1 MAENASNSPQLKTW
15 HLSQKEDGTPE
26 KTSFEGFGHVEAST
40 DDYALVVTRKLD
52 KNHNLESTTL
62 DVDSP
67 HILQAFRDVVKVAP
81 DYSFGFHLVGFV
93 SYSFG
98 DVASS
103 LGWFAELDEQCV
115 ERKHV
120 ELLKFM
126 EFDMGAA
133 RKSYTTQVRSGLVEF
148 ARLGALFRPGD
159 TVVTYV
165 KSHPWLLKVE
175 KAAYEQYDKRGKYC
189 EIQCSY
195 SDYDGEKYGVSKH
208 VFRICQK
215 EDFGSDHPSKILDLK
230 VYPRAYAPDDEDL
243 ENRLRKRG
251 ELFLSIT
258 DMLVRQYDGPAEYL
272 KLPPHAFYHPDE
284 NQWPQLWMPFTET
297 GRVIIDRR
305 TFEQDHPSGIIS
317 KRPLSSLTTSLCPPP
332 YVLGYSCSRKDW
344 CRFYVT
350 NLHKVTWKA
359 NAFSNLILPSSQLN
373 LVRAPITSH
382 NFPTDARDEEQQKR

>member
-1 MAENASNSPQLKTW
+1 MAENASNSPQR
-15 HLSQKEDGTPE
+15 QMRNGTPE

-81 DYSFGFHLVGFV
+81 DYSFGFHFGGFD
-93 SYSFG
+93 SCSFG
-98 DVASS
+98 DVVSS
-103 LGWFAELDEQCV
+103 LGLQRYAGELDEQGV

-133 RKSYTTQVRSGLVEF
+133 RKSYTTQTGCFVSTGRYSG
-148 ARLGALFRPGD
+148 
-159 TVVTYV
+159 TYV

-175 KAAYEQYDKRGKYC
+175 KTAYERYDKSGKYC

-195 SDYDGEKYGVSKH
+195 SDYDGEKYGVSKY
-208 VFRICQK
+208 VFRIYQK

-251 ELFLSIT
+251 ELFSSIT
-258 DMLVRQYDGPAEYL
+258 GMLARQYDGPAEYL

-284 NQWPQLWMPFTET
+284 NQWPQLWMPFIET

-317 KRPLSSLTTSLCPPP
+317 RRPLSSLNTFLCPP
-332 YVLGYSCSRKDW
+332 YVLGYSSSRKDW

-359 NAFSNLILPSSQLN
+359 NAFSTSSSHLAN
-373 LVRAPITSH
+373 STSSAH
-382 NFPTDARDEEQQKR
+382 